1 MALSKVCLNSG
12 RMGLMFLRTMS
23 TGTPID
29 TAAMT
34 KLLDDH
40 NHDTRDGLKNLFKHP
55 RYTPRY
61 TMSLDEE
68 RDLAYDRVKAVCT
81 SGLVSVKDFWTNPR
95 NIFAMHE
102 TAGLCDGSMS
112 TKLTV
117 QFNLFGGTV
126 LKLGTKKHHDLLCDG
141 IDSFS
146 KVGCFALTE
155 LGYGNNAIEMETT
168 AIYDPKTDEFV
179 INTPSTKAQKYWIT
193 NGAVHAHY
201 CVVFASLIHG
211 DVNEGLHGFLVPIRK
226 PDLTVEEGVKIWDMG
241 HKIGINGI
249 DNGALWFDNVRVP
262 RDFLLDKTSSM
273 GAGGEF
279 SSTVEGRRKRFLVLA
294 DQLLSGRVCIANMV
308 MGSTKMCLA
317 GTIRYAASRLC
328 VGATGKSDTS
338 ILTYQLQQRA
348 LLPLIAETYA
358 LNFGLRYIEERYA
371 NQTAEDY
378 DEVVRLCCVV
388 KPLVSWHAEN
398 TATTCR
404 ERCGGQGFLSANR
417 FGEAI
422 VGAHAG
428 ITAEGDNRVI
438 QQKVTKEL
446 LSRINKKAVAK
457 HVALSKLPRAL
468 RKLFVQVK
476 GDPSDSGWQDSL
488 FAARANLRLNE
499 LASRLHASKSSGS
512 PLFES
517 WMLQQSDFV
526 QASALAFGE
535 RVVLESF
542 NAAIN
547 RAEASLQPVLKDL
560 RSLYVASNIEKDMG
574 YLLKEGLITPDQA
587 DQVIDLS
594 TSLCAKLG
602 EPELVLALTESFG
615 IPEHMQHSPI
625 AKDWIKYNATEN
637 FGEHN
642 EEYRRVFRKEVGGNG
657 EELVEKRA
665 VA

>member
-1 MALSKVCLNSG
+1 MALSKVCANSG

-23 TGTPID
+23 TNSPID

-40 NHDTRDGLKNLFKHP
+40 NHDTRAGLKELFRHP
-55 RYTPRY
+55 MFTPRY
-61 TMSLDEE
+61 TMTLDEE
-68 RDLAYDRVKAVCT
+68 RDMAYDRVKAVC
-81 SGLVSVKDFWTNPR
+81 SSNLVSVKDFWTNPR

-102 TAGLCDGSMS
+102 SAGLCDGSMS

-126 LKLGTKKHHDLLCDG
+126 LKLGTKKHHDLLVEG
-141 IDSFS
+141 IDSFN

-168 AIYDPKTDEFV
+168 AIYDSKTDEFI

-193 NGAVHAHY
+193 NGAIHAHY
-201 CVVFASLIHG
+201 CVVFASLIHDG
-211 DVNEGLHGFLVPIRK
+211 INEGLHGFLVPIRK
-226 PDLTVEEGVKIWDMG
+226 QDLTVEEGVKIWDMG

-249 DNGALWFDNVRVP
+249 DNGALWFDNVRIP
-262 RDFLLDKTSSM
+262 RDNLLDKTSTMSPS
-273 GAGGEF
+273 GEF
-279 SSTVEGRRKRFLVLA
+279 SSSVEGRRKRFLVLA

-308 MGSTKMCLA
+308 MGSTKTCLS

-328 VGATGKSDTS
+328 VGPEGKSDTS
-338 ILTYQLQQRA
+338 ILTYQLQQRTIV
-348 LLPLIAETYA
+348 PLIAETYA

-446 LSRINKKAVAK
+446 LGRIDKKGVAK

-468 RKLFVQVK
+468 RRMLVQVK
-476 GDPSDSGWQDSL
+476 GSPSDEGWQTSL
-488 FAARANLRLNE
+488 FNARANMRLNE
-499 LASRLHASKSSGS
+499 LASRLHSSKSSGT
-512 PLFES
+512 PLFDS
-517 WMLQQSDFV
+517 WMLQQSDYV

-535 RVVLESF
+535 RVVLDSF
-542 NAAIN
+542 NAAIS
-547 RAEASLQPVLKDL
+547 RADPSLQPVLKDL
-560 RSLYVASNIEKDMG
+560 RTLYVASNIEKDLG
-574 YLLKEGLITPDQA
+574 YLLKEGLISPAQA

-594 TSLCAKLG
+594 TALCAKLG
-602 EPELVLALTESFG
+602 QPDLVMALTDSFG

-625 AKDWIKYNATEN
+625 AKDWVKYNATEN
-637 FGEHN
+637 FGEHT
-642 EEYRRVFRKEVGGNG
+642 EEYRKIFRKEIEENG
-657 EELVEKRA
+657 ELYQKRA